1 MAFCF
6 DCMQKGIGEST
17 LKKSDNTERFFLEI
31 RRTEIVYKDRK
42 TGKYVIEVKESPK
55 ADSRRVIDI
64 PKKAQLIIDRVRL
77 MNPFGEYLFMNEY
90 GRIRGKRFN
99 YHLKKAC
106 RELGIPE
113 RTVHKIRKTYGS
125 NLLEKKVGEAI
136 VQSQLGHRQISTTH
150 NFYHYD
156 ITDDNERI
164 KLIERAVS
172 YT

>member
-1 MAFCF
+1 ML
-6 DCMQKGIGEST
+6 
-17 LKKSDNTERFFLEI
+17 LKS
-31 RRTEIVYKDRK
+31 
-42 TGKYVIEVKESPK
+42 
-55 ADSRRVIDI
+55 
-64 PKKAQLIIDRVRL
+64 
-77 MNPFGEYLFMNEY
+77 M
-90 GRIRGKRFN
+90 
-99 YHLKKAC
+99 KKAC